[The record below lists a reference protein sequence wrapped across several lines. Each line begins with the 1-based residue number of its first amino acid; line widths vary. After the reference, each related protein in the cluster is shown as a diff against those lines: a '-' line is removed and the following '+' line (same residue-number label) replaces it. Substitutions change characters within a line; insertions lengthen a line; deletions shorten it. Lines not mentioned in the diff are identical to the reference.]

1 MIEKRTLVGLK
12 ISYRNDEMISITE
25 FLGRG
30 ASCSSYKGYHLDSEG
45 NRKNI
50 VIIKEFTPNK
60 EEYNFDI
67 NVSGEP
73 ISPIEIQNEVFK
85 HRYLPANAIE
95 FKKDFDNFFNR
106 QAQVQSMVNNILN
119 SDTKNRYLR
128 YNIVSLNEQDIIK
141 EFDAGSN
148 TYRGLLI
155 YNYDSKDFGNG
166 VKDLTVIERLEAFLC
181 LCSVVNAFHKANI
194 ALIDIKPENFIYI
207 SEKDASPMTYLKFFD
222 FDSFIYLNEKSLMI
236 DDCSSI
242 PCGTF
247 PFEAPELTG
256 TYREYRIYDDVG
268 ARSDVYSLGVILYNF
283 IIYDVINE
291 YKEFK
296 DKDEFG
302 LLINSENDFLAGNGQ
317 NILTDGFTKK
327 LFSILNKAC
336 YRYYNQRYENEGYAK
351 GLLTDVENLLEIY
364 QNKGVHPEVMLDN
377 AQNIAKEFAGE
388 LKDFDEDLLCDCVVV
403 DDETE

>member
-181 LCSVVNAFHKANI
+181 LCSVVNAIHKANI

-247 PFEAPELTG
+247 PFEAPELAG

-268 ARSDVYSLGVILYNF
+268 ARSDIYSLGVILYNF

-351 GLLTDVENLLEIY
+351 GLLKDVENLLEIY

-377 AQNIAKEFAGE
+377 AKNIATEFKNE
-388 LKDFDEDLLCDCVVV
+388 LKDFDEGLLCDCVVV

>member
-1 MIEKRTLVGLK
+1 
-12 ISYRNDEMISITE
+12 MISITE

-247 PFEAPELTG
+247 PFEAPELAG

-268 ARSDVYSLGVILYNF
+268 ARSDIYSLGVILYNF

-336 YRYYNQRYENEGYAK
+336 YRYYNQRYENNGYAK

-377 AQNIAKEFAGE
+377 AKNIANEFKNE
-388 LKDFDEDLLCDCVVV
+388 LKDFDEGLLCDCVVV

>member
-30 ASCSSYKGYHLDSEG
+30 ASCSTYKGYHLDSKG
-45 NRKNI
+45 NKKNI
-50 VIIKEFTPNK
+50 VVVKEFVPNK

-73 ISPIEIQNEVFK
+73 ISLIEIQDKVFK
-85 HRYLPANAIE
+85 HRYLPAKTAE
-95 FKKDFDNFFNR
+95 FKKDFVDFFER
-106 QAQVQSMVNNILN
+106 QKKVQSMANSILN
-119 SDTKNRYLR
+119 SDTENRYLR

-141 EFDAGSN
+141 EFDENNN
-148 TYRGLLI
+148 TYKGLLI
-155 YNYDSKDFGNG
+155 YNYDSIDFGNG
-166 VKDLTVIERLEAFLC
+166 IKDLTVIERLEAFLC

-222 FDSFIYLNEKSLMI
+222 FDSFVYLDENSLMI

-247 PFEAPELTG
+247 PFEAPELAG

-296 DKDEFG
+296 DKEKFYSH
-302 LLINSENDFLAGNGQ
+302 INSENDFLVGNGQ
-317 NILTDGFTKK
+317 NILTDGFIKK

-336 YRYYNQRYENEGYAK
+336 YRYYNQRYKDEGYAK

-377 AQNIAKEFAGE
+377 AKTIATEFKNE
-388 LKDFDEDLLCDCVVV
+388 LKDFDEGLLCDCVVV

>member
-247 PFEAPELTG
+247 PFEAPELAG

-268 ARSDVYSLGVILYNF
+268 ARSDIYSLGVILYNF

-317 NILTDGFTKK
+317 NILTDGFTKM

-351 GLLTDVENLLEIY
+351 GLLKDVENLLEIY

-377 AQNIAKEFAGE
+377 AKNIATEFKNE
-388 LKDFDEDLLCDCVVV
+388 LKDFDEGLLCDCVVV

>member
-95 FKKDFDNFFNR
+95 FKKVFDNFFNR

-247 PFEAPELTG
+247 PFEAPELAG

-268 ARSDVYSLGVILYNF
+268 ARSDIYSLGVILYNF

-336 YRYYNQRYENEGYAK
+336 YRYYNQRYENNGYAK

-377 AQNIAKEFAGE
+377 AKNIATEFKNE
-388 LKDFDEDLLCDCVVV
+388 LKDFDEGLLCDCVVV

>member
-236 DDCSSI
+236 DDCNSI

-247 PFEAPELTG
+247 PFEAPELAG

-268 ARSDVYSLGVILYNF
+268 ARSDIYSLGVILYNF

-291 YKEFK
+291 YKKFK
-296 DKDEFG
+296 DKDEFD

-364 QNKGVHPEVMLDN
+364 QNKGVHPEVLLDN
-377 AQNIAKEFAGE
+377 AKTIAAEFKNE
-388 LKDFDEDLLCDCVVV
+388 LKDFDEGLLCDCVVV

>member
-12 ISYRNDEMISITE
+12 ILYGKDETISITE

-30 ASCSSYKGYHLDSEG
+30 ASCSSYKGYHLDSKG

-50 VIIKEFTPNK
+50 VIIKEFAPNK
-60 EEYNFDI
+60 GEYNFDM

-73 ISPIEIQNEVFK
+73 ISPIEIQNEIFK
-85 HRYLPANAIE
+85 HRYLPENATD

-106 QAQVQSMVNNILN
+106 QEQIQSMVNNILN

-148 TYRGLLI
+148 TYKGLLI

-166 VKDLTVIERLEAFLC
+166 IKDLTIIERLESFLC

-194 ALIDIKPENFIYI
+194 ALLDIKPENFIYI
-207 SEKDASPMTYLKFFD
+207 SKKDDSPMTYIKFFD
-222 FDSFIYLNEKSLMI
+222 FDSFVYLDENSLMI
-236 DDCSSI
+236 DDGNV

-247 PFEAPELTG
+247 PFEAPELAG

-268 ARSDVYSLGVILYNF
+268 TRSDVYSLGVILYNF
-283 IIYDVINE
+283 IIFDVINE

-296 DKDEFG
+296 DKDEFC
-302 LLINSENDFLAGNGQ
+302 LLINSENDFLVGNGQ
-317 NILTDGFTKK
+317 NILTDGFIKK

-336 YRYYNQRYENEGYAK
+336 YRYYNQRYEDEGYVK
-351 GLLTDVENLLEIY
+351 GLLMDVENLLEIY

-377 AQNIAKEFAGE
+377 AKTISNKFKNEM
-388 LKDFDEDLLCDCVVV
+388 KDFDENLLCDCVVV